1 MPVSKIS
8 HGVSAFKKINV
19 LWHELIGSTAD
30 FSLESR
36 IFHSISL
43 SIILLA
49 AFYIPYN
56 FFAGLRIASVSS
68 LIFVVVFAWQFYS
81 SRVKGKQHSSIIF
94 AFTGIIIFSVNYF
107 SNAGINGSTDLIWPA
122 YLLLVF
128 AVAPYKQQA
137 LWLAVYVSCFFALH
151 VLEYLHPEWVRY
163 PFDVGKG
170 QFIDRVTAFPL
181 PAIAIYIIIKFI
193 RRSYDN
199 ERQLVNQKAAAIEE
213 RNQQILLQ
221 TTQLEQANAEKNKL
235 MSIISH
241 DLRAPLVNIQNY
253 LELLNDDDIEA
264 GQRVTFEKDLL
275 SATRTTM
282 NMLSNVLHWS
292 KTQMDG
298 AIVNLKSVNL
308 NQTLQSTLELEKML
322 AEAKGLTFA
331 YSIPPDINI
340 VADADML
347 QLVVRNLANNAIK
360 FTPSGGSIVIEAE
373 QLPSEC
379 RITVSDTGK
388 GISADKMNSIFTL
401 NAQPTFGTNN
411 ERGAGLGLLLC
422 QEFTERQGGRIAF
435 ESTLDKGS
443 RFFIL
448 MPMA

>member
-1 MPVSKIS
+1 MGHGPGNLFMPVSKIS

-151 VLEYLHPEWVRY
+151 VLEYLHPEW
-163 PFDVGKG
+163 
-170 QFIDRVTAFPL
+170 
-181 PAIAIYIIIKFI
+181 
-193 RRSYDN
+193 
-199 ERQLVNQKAAAIEE
+199 
-213 RNQQILLQ
+213 
-221 TTQLEQANAEKNKL
+221 
-235 MSIISH
+235 
-241 DLRAPLVNIQNY
+241 
-253 LELLNDDDIEA
+253 
-264 GQRVTFEKDLL
+264 
-275 SATRTTM
+275 
-282 NMLSNVLHWS
+282 
-292 KTQMDG
+292 
-298 AIVNLKSVNL
+298 
-308 NQTLQSTLELEKML
+308 
-322 AEAKGLTFA
+322 
-331 YSIPPDINI
+331 
-340 VADADML
+340 
-347 QLVVRNLANNAIK
+347 
-360 FTPSGGSIVIEAE
+360 
-373 QLPSEC
+373 
-379 RITVSDTGK
+379 
-388 GISADKMNSIFTL
+388 
-401 NAQPTFGTNN
+401 
-411 ERGAGLGLLLC
+411 
-422 QEFTERQGGRIAF
+422 
-435 ESTLDKGS
+435 
-443 RFFIL
+443 
-448 MPMA
+448 